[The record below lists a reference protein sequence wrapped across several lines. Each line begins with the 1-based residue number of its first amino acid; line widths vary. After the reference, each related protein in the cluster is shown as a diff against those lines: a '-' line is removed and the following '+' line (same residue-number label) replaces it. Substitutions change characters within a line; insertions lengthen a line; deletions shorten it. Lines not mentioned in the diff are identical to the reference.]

1 MRVRVRVQCIGA
13 TGGAPR
19 CARPTWPGPALTLT
33 LALALALALTLRL
46 RLTLRLTLRL
56 RLTLSLS
63 LSLSLSLALTWRAST
78 CTPGHDLASS
88 SFLTALFL
96 PHTATTCVCTR
107 HV

>member
-1 MRVRVRVQCIGA
+1 MH
-13 TGGAPR
+13 
-19 CARPTWPGPALTLT
+19 ARPGLALTLT

-63 LSLSLSLALTWRAST
+63 LSVSLALTWRAST